1 MAGQATRMISNRIQ
15 KVQDP
20 VIPIVGRWTR
30 ENPGT
35 ISLGQG
41 VVHYAP
47 PPEVFEAV
55 SRAAVEDRS
64 LDCYGSVVGNEQLL
78 DLIKQKLI
86 RENGIDADAARS
98 SVVCTQARTWDSSTQ
113 SLQLPTSAMKSFC

>member
-1 MAGQATRMISNRIQ
+1 MAGQATRMIAKRIQ

-78 DLIKQKLI
+78 DLIKQKTDP
-86 RENGIDADAARS
+86 RERHRCGRRPVFGGVHRGREHGIHQRS
-98 SVVCTQARTWDSSTQ
+98 PCNCR
-113 SLQLPTSAMKSFC
+113 CRR